1 MRTFVFTTC
10 GYEEM
15 GTRVARLAAVER
27 GELERT
33 VFADGERYLRLKT
46 EVEGCGTVVLGG
58 TISDSDTLELYDLA
72 CGVVEGGA
80 RTLTIAIPYFGYGTM
95 ERAVRPHEV
104 VIAKTRARLLSSLP
118 LPGSGSRVLLLD
130 LHTEGIPFYFE
141 GALRAVHLY
150 GQAATLE
157 AIRRLGPEA
166 VGCTDVGRAKWVER
180 FANELGVPAAFV
192 FKRRDQTLT
201 EVSAVCAQVQGRRVI
216 IYDDLIR
223 SGSSLIN
230 AARAYREA
238 GARSVAA
245 VATHGVFPGDAL
257 ERIEQSGLIEKVIV
271 TDSHPRA
278 VALAGSFLEVVTVAP
293 IFAGYLKENPCSS

>member
-1 MRTFVFTTC
+1 
-10 GYEEM
+10 M

-27 GELERT
+27 GELERR
-33 VFADGERYLRLKT
+33 VFADGDRYLRLKT
-46 EVEGCGTVVLGG
+46 EVEGCGTVALGG
-58 TISDSDTLELYDLA
+58 TISDSPSPSPSRTSA
-72 CGVVEGGA
+72 MAPWSARCG
-80 RTLTIAIPYFGYGTM
+80 RTS
-95 ERAVRPHEV
+95 
-104 VIAKTRARLLSSLP
+104 SSLRRR
-118 LPGSGSRVLLLD
+118 GRGCC
-130 LHTEGIPFYFE
+130 
-141 GALRAVHLY
+141 RAF
-150 GQAATLE
+150 
-157 AIRRLGPEA
+157 RCP
-166 VGCTDVGRAKWVER
+166 
-180 FANELGVPAAFV
+180 
-192 FKRRDQTLT
+192 
-201 EVSAVCAQVQGRRVI
+201 
-216 IYDDLIR
+216 DLIR